1 MIRYKITL
9 EYHGRAFVGWQRQV
23 NGLSV
28 QQVVEEAIEKFSG
41 ETVVTHVAGRT
52 DAGVHATGQVC
63 HFDLV
68 KETDVDTVRDA
79 LNFHIKPHP
88 VSVIVAESVGKDFHA
103 RLSAT
108 QKVYVYKI
116 TNRRAPL
123 AVGQG
128 LSWWVSQE
136 LDTDAMSAA
145 AQILVGRHD
154 FSTFRAA
161 GCQANSPI
169 RTLDHLTVERKENL
183 VLICA
188 CARSFLYH
196 QVRNLAG
203 TLKLVGETK
212 WNPNDVEKA
221 LIAKNRAEGGP
232 TAPPEGL
239 YLTKV
244 VY

>member
-123 AVGQG
+123 SVEQG

-136 LDTDAMSAA
+136 LDTDAMSVA

>member
-1 MIRYKITL
+1 MFPL
-9 EYHGRAFVGWQRQV
+9 
-23 NGLSV
+23 
-28 QQVVEEAIEKFSG
+28 
-41 ETVVTHVAGRT
+41 
-52 DAGVHATGQVC
+52 
-63 HFDLV
+63 HFL
-68 KETDVDTVRDA
+68 T
-79 LNFHIKPHP
+79 
-88 VSVIVAESVGKDFHA
+88 
-103 RLSAT
+103 
-108 QKVYVYKI
+108 
-116 TNRRAPL
+116 
-123 AVGQG
+123 
-128 LSWWVSQE
+128 
-136 LDTDAMSAA
+136 
-145 AQILVGRHD
+145 
-154 FSTFRAA
+154 RAA